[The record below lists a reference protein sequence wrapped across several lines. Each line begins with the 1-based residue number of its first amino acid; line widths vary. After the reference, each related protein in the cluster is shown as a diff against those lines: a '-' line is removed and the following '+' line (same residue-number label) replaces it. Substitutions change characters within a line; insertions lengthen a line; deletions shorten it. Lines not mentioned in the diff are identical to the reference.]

1 MIRVQDA
8 MEPSKYMGHGICDSV
23 SKTQTL
29 PLPTDDASIIS
40 KNCWSLL
47 RSLNVPPSDIR
58 GIGIQI
64 TGLTDA
70 QSKTSNLFDFVKT
83 VSSVPEVP
91 QKDLSAPV
99 VPSLPTWD
107 QINRGEQDRI
117 EFKVKNNFIM
127 VCYLQKRIL
136 NTVKHLRWS
145 FFKKYLA
152 E

>member
-1 MIRVQDA
+1 

-47 RSLNVPPSDIR
+47 RSLNVPPSDIQ
-58 GIGIQI
+58 GIRIQI

-70 QSKTSNLFDFVKT
+70 QSKTSNLFDFVKSI
-83 VSSVPEVP
+83 SSVPEVP

-127 VCYLQKRIL
+127 IWYLQKRIL
-136 NTVKHLRWS
+136 NTAKHIRWS
-145 FFKKYLA
+145 FFKKLSA